1 MIEASWTEGGDHGLV
16 WAGGVALVDASVPLA
31 AVNRVFAG
39 LRAGA
44 PLDAFI
50 NALADATGGGLLGLP
65 PFAAAVA
72 ADGQV
77 RLAAR
82 GRFTAA
88 ADLADG
94 STTAVTG
101 ADTTTWTER
110 RLSGVAFCRLGAADA
125 LDRIAAAGE
134 RPIGTGVVPCA
145 TLAAAL
151 TESGPAVDE
160 STVRRERPPVVV
172 PTPPTPVPTGADGV
186 DFISAV
192 PGFGPGERVAPAEPA
207 EPAGPPAPVVAPPS
221 VAPPVAYAGDHDG
234 HTVARAF
241 PADAFP
247 DHDGLT
253 AAPAAEGVFP
263 DHDGETLAPVAA
275 RPEQPDHHP
284 DHPDHTDHTVVR
296 RPAAPVADAWPDQD
310 GHTVATPPPGVA
322 PPVAPAGEEQPAWL
336 AASEV
341 VAVTC
346 PDGHANPPHRSTCR
360 VCGAAVEGEPA
371 RMPRPSLGRVIAST
385 GESLDLTA
393 PVIVGRAPR
402 AARFQGHEIPQLLT
416 VPEPHVSSSHVALR
430 IDGWSLLAVDLH
442 SSNGTFLRR
451 HGQPPT
457 RLLDQPVLLVPGD
470 VVDIGH
476 GIHLRFEEL
485 P

>member
-1 MIEASWTEGGDHGLV
+1 MTEASWTEGRDHGLV
-16 WAGGVALVDASVPLA
+16 WAGGVAMVDASVPLA
-31 AVNRVFAG
+31 VVNRVFAG

-50 NALADATGGGLLGLP
+50 NALADATGDGLLGLP

-82 GRFTAA
+82 GRFTSA

-101 ADTTTWTER
+101 ADTTTWAER
-110 RLSGVAFCRLGAADA
+110 RLSGVAVCRLGADDV
-125 LDRIAAAGE
+125 LDRVTLVGE

-145 TLAAAL
+145 TLATTLAL
-151 TESGPAVDE
+151 AGSEVDDE
-160 STVRRERPPVVV
+160 TVRRQRPPVVV
-172 PTPPTPVPTGADGV
+172 PTPPSPVPTGPDGA
-186 DFISAV
+186 DFISEV
-192 PGFGPGERVAPAEPA
+192 PGFGTGGAASGAPSAP
-207 EPAGPPAPVVAPPS
+207 PVPPAPPTLVPPPAVPS
-221 VAPPVAYAGDHDG
+221 PVPPPVPPAVAAYAGDHDG
-234 HTVARAF
+234 HTVAQ
-241 PADAFP
+241 AFP

-253 AAPAAEGVFP
+253 AAPAAE
-263 DHDGETLAPVAA
+263 
-275 RPEQPDHHP
+275 Q
-284 DHPDHTDHTVVR
+284 
-296 RPAAPVADAWPDQD
+296 AWPDHD
-310 GHTVATPPPGVA
+310 GHTVARNVPGRDAVTTQRAAEHAAVDHDGHTAATPPPGAERGQPA
-322 PPVAPAGEEQPAWL
+322 PGGEPKPAWL

-341 VAVTC
+341 VAATC
-346 PDGHANPPHRSTCR
+346 PAGHANPPHRSVCR
-360 VCGAAVEGEPA
+360 VCGAPVAGDPV
-371 RMPRPSLGRVIAST
+371 RMPRPSLGRVVAST
-385 GESLDLTA
+385 GEALELTA

-402 AARFQGHEIPQLLT
+402 AARFQGHEVPQLMT

-430 IDGWSLLAVDLH
+430 IDGWSLLAVDLQ

-457 RLLDQPVLLVPGD
+457 RLLDQPQLLVPGD
-470 VVDIGH
+470 VIDLGH